1 MLDYAAIGQNL
12 AELRIKSG
20 KTQMELAKLLN
31 VSHQAV
37 SKWERGQAL
46 PGIESFLRLSELYCL
61 TINELASPDRRQ
73 TDPAAPVDQ
82 HPMDCSE
89 LSQLWPRLLQHFQSK
104 LSKPSF
110 DTWFKET
117 TAEFNENSVTVY
129 SPTAFANEWLSIRYS
144 ASIAEAI
151 KNLSGKSSLKI
162 CFQSRNQGTPA

>member
-1 MLDYAAIGQNL
+1 MLDYSAIGRNL
-12 AELRIKSG
+12 AELRNKSG

-46 PGIESFLRLSELYCL
+46 PGIESFLILSELYRL
-61 TINELASPDRRQ
+61 TINELVSPDRRQ
-73 TDPAAPVDQ
+73 IDQAAPADQ
-82 HPMDCSE
+82 QWTDSGEMSSIWPE
-89 LSQLWPRLLQHFQSK
+89 LLKHFRSK

-144 ASIAEAI
+144 SSIAEAI
-151 KNLSGKSSLKI
+151 RELTGNSDLKL
-162 CFQSRNQGTPA
+162 CFRSRCQGTPA